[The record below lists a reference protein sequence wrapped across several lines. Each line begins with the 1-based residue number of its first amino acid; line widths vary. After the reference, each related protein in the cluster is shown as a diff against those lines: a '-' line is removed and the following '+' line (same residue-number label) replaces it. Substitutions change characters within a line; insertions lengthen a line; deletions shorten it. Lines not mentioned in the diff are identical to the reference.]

1 MLVLPPNIATAWQRY
16 TVVLTAIFSFLLS
29 ACDNRK
35 VIFIETRPNVTVKF
49 LYIFPK
55 SNKEPVAH
63 LILFTGG
70 DGKLGLNEGSIK
82 DAGSLKPAYQSDFLA
97 RTRDNWVAQGFAV
110 ALPDV
115 PSGQKGLYLPRRGN
129 AMFRTSPEHKEDIQ
143 GIIEFLKSQKDIPV
157 WLVGT
162 SMGTI
167 SAANV
172 AAQLPPGTID
182 GVVLTS
188 SVFGITQKP
197 LDYGLRGLSAK
208 ELGRIK
214 VPTLW
219 AHNKKDE
226 CPLTLFTDVEGFM
239 KMQHNSPKVELMTFE
254 KGTFPRGSP
263 CSPFHYHGF
272 IGFEDEVVTKI
283 SNWIKANL

>member
-1 MLVLPPNIATAWQRY
+1 MLIRYLVIFIALCSVLLA
-16 TVVLTAIFSFLLS
+16 

-35 VIFIETRPNVTVKF
+35 VISIETRPNVTVKF

-55 SNKEPVAH
+55 SYEEPVAH
-63 LILFTGG
+63 LILFPGG
-70 DGKLGLNEGSIK
+70 DGKLMLNRGSIK
-82 DAGSLKPAYQSDFLA
+82 DAGTLKEAYAYDFLA
-97 RTRDNWVAQGFAV
+97 RTRDIWVEQGFSV

-115 PSGQKGLYLPRRGN
+115 PSGQKDLYLPRRGN
-129 AMFRTSPEHKEDIQ
+129 AMFRTSPEHKEDIK
-143 GIIEFLKSQKDIPV
+143 GIIEFLQSEKDIPV

-172 AAQLPPGTID
+172 AAQLSPGTIT

-197 LDYGLRGLSAK
+197 LSYGLRGLSEQ
-208 ELGRIK
+208 ELGRIR

-219 AHNKKDE
+219 VHNKKDE
-226 CPLTLFTDVEGFM
+226 CPLTLFKDVEGFM
-239 KMQHNSPKVELMTFE
+239 KMQRNSPKVELIAFD

-263 CSPFHYHGF
+263 CAPFHYHGF
-272 IGFEDEVVTKI
+272 VGFEDEVVTAI
-283 SNWIKANL
+283 SKWIKAWK

>member
-1 MLVLPPNIATAWQRY
+1 VFFRDDYI
-16 TVVLTAIFSFLLS
+16 VVLTAIFSFLLS

-97 RTRDNWVAQGFAV
+97 RTRDSWVAQGFAV

-115 PSGQKGLYLPRRGN
+115 PSGQRRGN

-182 GVVLTS
+182 GVVL
-188 SVFGITQKP
+188 P
-197 LDYGLRGLSAK
+197 EARL
-208 ELGRIK
+208 
-214 VPTLW
+214 
-219 AHNKKDE
+219 
-226 CPLTLFTDVEGFM
+226 
-239 KMQHNSPKVELMTFE
+239 
-254 KGTFPRGSP
+254 
-263 CSPFHYHGF
+263 
-272 IGFEDEVVTKI
+272 
-283 SNWIKANL
+283 

>member
-1 MLVLPPNIATAWQRY
+1 MLIRYLVMLIAF
-16 TVVLTAIFSFLLS
+16 FSFLHT
-29 ACDNRK
+29 ACENRE
-35 VIFIETRPNVTVKF
+35 VISIATRPNVTVKF

-55 SNKEPVAH
+55 SYEEPVAH
-63 LILFTGG
+63 LILFPGG
-70 DGKLGLNEGSIK
+70 DGKLGLNRGSIK
-82 DAGSLKPAYQSDFLA
+82 DAGSLKAAYAFDFLA
-97 RTRDNWVAQGFAV
+97 RTRDDWVEQGFSV

-115 PSGQKGLYLPRRGN
+115 PSGQKDLYLPRRGS
-129 AMFRTSPEHKEDIQ
+129 AMFRTSPEHKEDIK

-172 AAQLPPGTID
+172 AAQLSPGTID
-182 GVVLTS
+182 GVVLAS
-188 SVFGITQKP
+188 SVFGITQRP
-197 LDYGLRGLSAK
+197 LEYGLRGLSEQ
-208 ELGRIK
+208 ELSRIQA
-214 VPTLW
+214 PTLW
-219 AHNKKDE
+219 VHNKKDE
-226 CPLTLFTDVEGFM
+226 CPLTLFKDVEGFM
-239 KMQHNSPKVELMTFE
+239 KMQHNSPKVELIAFE

-263 CSPFHYHGF
+263 CSPFHYHGL

>member
-1 MLVLPPNIATAWQRY
+1 MRIRHFVILIA
-16 TVVLTAIFSFLLS
+16 VCSGLLT

-35 VIFIETRPNVTVKF
+35 VISIESRPNVTVKF

-55 SNKEPVAH
+55 SYEEPVAH
-63 LILFTGG
+63 LILFPGG
-70 DGKLGLNEGSIK
+70 DGKLGLDRGSIK
-82 DAGSLKPAYQSDFLA
+82 DTGSLKAAYAFDFLA
-97 RTRDNWVAQGFAV
+97 RTRDIWVEQGFSV

-115 PSGQKGLYLPRRGN
+115 PSGQKDLYLPRRGN
-129 AMFRTSPEHKEDIQ
+129 AMFRTSPEHKEDIK

-172 AAQLPPGTID
+172 AAQLTPGTID

-188 SVFGITQKP
+188 SIFGITQKP
-197 LDYGLRGLSAK
+197 LSYGLRGLSEQ
-208 ELGRIK
+208 ELGRIQA
-214 VPTLW
+214 PTLW
-219 AHNKKDE
+219 VHNKKDE
-226 CPLTLFTDVEGFM
+226 CPLTLFKDVEGFM
-239 KMQHNSPKVELMTFE
+239 NMQHNSPKVELIAFE

-263 CSPFHYHGF
+263 CAPFHYHGF
-272 IGFEDEVVTKI
+272 IGIENEVVTTI
-283 SNWIKANL
+283 SNWIKRTGKAPGASP